1 MKRDYSRYYWQNDL
15 VRLRPWKKKDGIKHY
30 EDEFDSVARRKL
42 QYELEL
48 PPVYD
53 AVDSDEEE
61 QIYNS
66 DNGRF
71 SFTIET
77 LEGNY
82 VGSFNLSGL
91 DERNGTFGIGM
102 QITRDERGK
111 GYGTSAM
118 KILLDY
124 AFNERRLNKFNVTV
138 IDSNVASAT
147 MLKKLGC
154 VQEGTRR
161 QVIYMEGKFHDEVFY
176 GLLKD
181 EFNSFHKKSYK

>member
-1 MKRDYSRYYWQNDL
+1 MKIDYSRYFWQNDL

-42 QYELEL
+42 QYVLEL

-53 AVDSDEEE
+53 AVNSDEEE
-61 QIYNS
+61 QVYNP
-66 DNGRF
+66 DNGRYSF
-71 SFTIET
+71 SIET
-77 LEGNY
+77 LEGQY
-82 VGSFNLSGL
+82 VGSFNLNGI

-102 QITRDERGK
+102 QITREERGK

-154 VQEGTRR
+154 VQEGIRR

-181 EFNSFHKKSYK
+181 EFNSYHKR